1 MKNLYKLFGL
11 GAISEEEAVTEKKK
25 IVKAYEEAKDN
36 HEKMMTV
43 YKSYLEA
50 SLKVSDNMREIN
62 REIQKTA
69 PDGDRVVLLMAD
81 TIERLTNTKFA
92 RQGWGNLVWVAQTIL
107 QQVGA
112 LALVADQ
119 QQFFLLAK
127 TLHLAVY
134 LCQVH
139 IRCAGNLWLNGCVD
153 DSVVLCL
160 ALQKF
165 QRRDAV

>member
-1 MKNLYKLFGL
+1 MELKELEKLAYKQKPMPELLTQPDQLFFLCMKNLYKLFGL

-25 IVKAYEEAKDN
+25 IVKAYEEAKQE

-92 RQGWGNLVWVAQTIL
+92 RQGWGNLVWVEEKSKIKDLEESA
-107 QQVGA
+107 
-112 LALVADQ
+112 
-119 QQFFLLAK
+119 
-127 TLHLAVY
+127 
-134 LCQVH
+134 
-139 IRCAGNLWLNGCVD
+139 
-153 DSVVLCL
+153 
-160 ALQKF
+160 
-165 QRRDAV
+165 

>member
-1 MKNLYKLFGL
+1 MELKELEKLAYKQKPMPELLTQPDQLFFLCMKNLYKLFGL

-36 HEKMMTV
+36 HEMMTV

-92 RQGWGNLVWVAQTIL
+92 RQGWGNLVWVEEKSKIKDLEESA
-107 QQVGA
+107 
-112 LALVADQ
+112 
-119 QQFFLLAK
+119 
-127 TLHLAVY
+127 
-134 LCQVH
+134 
-139 IRCAGNLWLNGCVD
+139 
-153 DSVVLCL
+153 
-160 ALQKF
+160 
-165 QRRDAV
+165 

>member
-1 MKNLYKLFGL
+1 MELKELEKLAHKQKPMPELLIQPDQLFFLCMKNLYKLFGL

-43 YKSYLEA
+43 YKSHLEA

-92 RQGWGNLVWVAQTIL
+92 RHGWENLVWVEEKSKIKDLEESA
-107 QQVGA
+107 
-112 LALVADQ
+112 
-119 QQFFLLAK
+119 
-127 TLHLAVY
+127 
-134 LCQVH
+134 
-139 IRCAGNLWLNGCVD
+139 
-153 DSVVLCL
+153 
-160 ALQKF
+160 
-165 QRRDAV
+165 